1 MMAELKEKEKDGLIL
16 FYIISL
22 SLVTVADDRKK
33 HDIDNA
39 TKISSILHWY
49 HCNN

>member
-1 MMAELKEKEKDGLIL
+1 MMGELKEKEKDGLIL
-16 FYIISL
+16 ISL
-22 SLVTVADDRKK
+22 SLVTVTDDRKK